1 MSPAI
6 ERANRLSAAN
16 ILRSLLPLV
25 VICLLLVGWQAF
37 RSSGDVGVR
46 TVDPS
51 SSVQL
56 AAARAGYEILVP
68 TGLDPGYRPTSA
80 RTDAGGAGEGDP
92 VSLEIGYLTPSE
104 EFAGF
109 VVSDDRAADPVAAV
123 LDGAEEQG
131 PVDLGGERWTRWTT
145 AKGETA
151 LVGERGGVT
160 VLVTG
165 SAPDEELE
173 AVAETVEPYAP

>member
-1 MSPAI
+1 M
-6 ERANRLSAAN
+6 ERASRLNTAN
-16 ILRSLLPLV
+16 MVRSLLPLV

-56 AAARAGYEILVP
+56 AAARASYELLVP
-68 TGLDPGYRPTSA
+68 AGLDEGYRPTSA
-80 RTDAGGAGEGDP
+80 RTDAGAAGEGDP
-92 VSLEIGYLTPSE
+92 VTLEIGYLTPEE

-109 VVSDDRAADPVAAV
+109 VVSDDRDADPVADV
-123 LDGAEEQG
+123 LGGAEEQG
-131 PVDLGGERWTRWTT
+131 TVDIGGDRWTRSTT
-145 AKGETA
+145 GAGETA
-151 LVGERGGVT
+151 LSREAGGAT

-165 SAPDEELE
+165 SASDDELE
-173 AVAETVEPYAP
+173 AVAASVEPYAP